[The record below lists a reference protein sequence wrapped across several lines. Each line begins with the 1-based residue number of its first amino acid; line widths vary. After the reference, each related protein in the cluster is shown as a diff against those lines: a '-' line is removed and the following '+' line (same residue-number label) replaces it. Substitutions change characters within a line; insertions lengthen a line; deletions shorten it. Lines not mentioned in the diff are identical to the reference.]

1 MQEQILTLQGTVQI
15 GKWKQRTS
23 SMSENE
29 IIRSAQN
36 GNLQAFELLVKE
48 YQTRVVSIAFKIVGS
63 PEDAKDVAQE
73 VFIRLY
79 RFLPRFKKEKQFF
92 SWLYR
97 IVINASYDFLK
108 RGNRY
113 RTVPLEDI
121 SDIKRSTVHH
131 SSGRESELQEII
143 GELIETLSSPQKTA
157 FILRE
162 VEGFSCREIS
172 KIMDC
177 PGGTVRSHL
186 HFARKRLKDLV
197 EKHYPEF
204 VEGLNHEM

>member
-1 MQEQILTLQGTVQI
+1 MEFIQQDIIDKEASPKPIALTEYNMHWEPANPNITVSYLCGMQ
-15 GKWKQRTS
+15 
-23 SMSENE
+23 
-29 IIRSAQN
+29 A
-36 GNLQAFELLVKE
+36 
-48 YQTRVVSIAFKIVGS
+48 VV
-63 PEDAKDVAQE
+63 
-73 VFIRLY
+73 L
-79 RFLPRFKKEKQFF
+79 
-92 SWLYR
+92 
-97 IVINASYDFLK
+97 
-108 RGNRY
+108 
-113 RTVPLEDI
+113 
-121 SDIKRSTVHH
+121 
-131 SSGRESELQEII
+131 I

-204 VEGLNHEM
+204 IEGLNHEM

>member
-1 MQEQILTLQGTVQI
+1 MLEQLLTFQN
-15 GKWKQRTS
+15 
-23 SMSENE
+23 SMEIDRSERKANLKNDSE
-29 IIRSAQN
+29 IIRLAQN
-36 GNLQAFELLVKE
+36 GNLQAFEKLVKE
-48 YQTRVVSIAFKIVGS
+48 YQQRVVSIALKIVGN
-63 PEDAKDVAQE
+63 PEDARDVAQD

-79 RFLPRFKKEKQFF
+79 RFLPQFKKEKQFF

-97 IVINASYDFLK
+97 IVVNASFDFLK
-108 RGNRY
+108 RENRY
-113 RTVPLEDI
+113 RSIPLEDI
-121 SDIKRSTVHH
+121 SNTPQSTVHQNN
-131 SSGRESELQEII
+131 GQDNEFQEIV

-186 HFARKRLKDLV
+186 HFARKHLKNLL
-197 EKHYPEF
+197 EKYYPEF
-204 VEGLNHEM
+204 IEGLNHGM